1 MASKNN
7 IDYLKKS
14 LEISTKN
21 HDSFGIANNSDLLGD
36 AYVSSGKYE
45 MAIEYYKRSL
55 EIYNEIDD
63 LLGTIKCNFK
73 LANTHY
79 KLAQYHTAIEYCK
92 KSLEISATI
101 DEPSGVANSICLLG
115 NAYCGIEEYKEA
127 IKYYEKGLEISTA
140 IGDQSGIAKSNANLG
155 NAYRNLG
162 EYQKA
167 IKYSEKGL
175 EISTAIRGQLGIANN
190 NGNLG
195 NAYLLLGEY
204 QKAIKY
210 YEKGLEISTAI
221 GDQSGM
227 AKSNANLGNAY
238 RNLGEYQ
245 KAIKY
250 YEKGLEIS
258 TAIGDQTGIANN
270 NGNLGNAYRNLG
282 EYQKAIKYYEK
293 SLEISTAI
301 SYRLAIASNNNNLGN
316 TYRNLGEYQKA
327 IKYYEK
333 GLEISTAISDQ
344 SGIASKNGNLGNAY
358 RNLGEYQK
366 AIKYYEKGLEI
377 STAIGD
383 QSGIA
388 INNGNLGNAYLS
400 LGEYQKAIKYSE
412 KGLEISTAIGH
423 QSQIANNNGN
433 LGEAYCRLGD
443 YQKAI
448 KYYEKGLEISTAI
461 GDQSGIANSN
471 GNLGIVYRNL
481 GEYQKAIKYSE
492 KGLEISTA
500 IGHQSQI
507 ANNNGN
513 LGNAYLRLGD
523 YQKAI
528 KYYEKGLEISTAIG
542 DQSSI
547 ANKYMNLG
555 YAYLDSGEYGD
566 ARSHLEEAIR
576 IFDQIFFNFVPDAN
590 KLSYTPHYF
599 TAHRL
604 LMSCFLSLERAKS
617 SLLVI
622 DLGKAKELHFCI
634 EKYKDCPATE
644 INDFTRTIWN
654 RIRACE
660 EEIEIEEIQQI
671 LQMGKNDTS
680 ILVYAFDRKGF
691 LHIWVLN
698 ENFFFTKVDAV
709 NKTIP
714 SLIEDLLEMVNVIVG
729 RNSSFQE
736 NVSVENIYNPVNWPS
751 AILSR
756 KPQPKGAVGKK
767 SNFGS
772 SLEILKDL
780 FQLLI
785 DPVKN
790 SLKGNK
796 LIVVPDQQLFFA
808 PFSSLVDENDRFL
821 TSEYS
826 IQITPSLHT
835 LKASMQRANDSNI
848 GFALFI
854 GNPNVEKVSL
864 NGEVFTSLSGAAE
877 EVKCL
882 ADLFQAK
889 PLLGSEARKQ
899 VVLQH
904 LSEASI
910 IHIAAHAES
919 QRGEIILA
927 PNTSH
932 DQPKPESFLL
942 TQEDI
947 TSITVQARLVVLCCC
962 YTGKG
967 KVSSEGVIGIT
978 RSFLAAGAR
987 SVLATLWPISDKAT
1001 KEFMKTFYDE
1011 LLEETPV
1018 CESLRRTQNFFQE
1031 HENKNYQ
1038 SIRMW
1043 APFTI
1048 YGKDVKFEKQEIEE
1062 IKEKSRVFF
1071 DGFVVLP

>member
-1 MASKNN
+1 M
-7 IDYLKKS
+7 
-14 LEISTKN
+14 
-21 HDSFGIANNSDLLGD
+21 
-36 AYVSSGKYE
+36 
-45 MAIEYYKRSL
+45 R
-55 EIYNEIDD
+55 
-63 LLGTIKCNFK
+63 
-73 LANTHY
+73 
-79 KLAQYHTAIEYCK
+79 
-92 KSLEISATI
+92 
-101 DEPSGVANSICLLG
+101 
-115 NAYCGIEEYKEA
+115 
-127 IKYYEKGLEISTA
+127 
-140 IGDQSGIAKSNANLG
+140 
-155 NAYRNLG
+155 

-167 IKYSEKGL
+167 I
-175 EISTAIRGQLGIANN
+175 N
-190 NGNLG
+190 
-195 NAYLLLGEY
+195 YL
-204 QKAIKY
+204 K
-210 YEKGLEISTAI
+210 
-221 GDQSGM
+221 
-227 AKSNANLGNAY
+227 
-238 RNLGEYQ
+238 
-245 KAIKY
+245 
-250 YEKGLEIS
+250 
-258 TAIGDQTGIANN
+258 
-270 NGNLGNAYRNLG
+270 
-282 EYQKAIKYYEK
+282 
-293 SLEISTAI
+293 
-301 SYRLAIASNNNNLGN
+301 
-316 TYRNLGEYQKA
+316 
-327 IKYYEK
+327 
-333 GLEISTAISDQ
+333 
-344 SGIASKNGNLGNAY
+344 
-358 RNLGEYQK
+358 
-366 AIKYYEKGLEI
+366 
-377 STAIGD
+377 
-383 QSGIA
+383 
-388 INNGNLGNAYLS
+388 
-400 LGEYQKAIKYSE
+400 
-412 KGLEISTAIGH
+412 
-423 QSQIANNNGN
+423 
-433 LGEAYCRLGD
+433 
-443 YQKAI
+443 
-448 KYYEKGLEISTAI
+448 
-461 GDQSGIANSN
+461 
-471 GNLGIVYRNL
+471 
-481 GEYQKAIKYSE
+481 
-492 KGLEISTA
+492 
-500 IGHQSQI
+500 
-507 ANNNGN
+507 
-513 LGNAYLRLGD
+513 
-523 YQKAI
+523 
-528 KYYEKGLEISTAIG
+528 KGLEISTAIG

-547 ANKYMNLG
+547 ATQYRNLG
-555 YAYLDSGEYGD
+555 YVYLDSREYGD

-576 IFDQIFFNFVPDAN
+576 IFDKIFFNFVPDAN

-599 TAHRL
+599 TTHRL

-634 EKYKDCPATE
+634 EKYKNCAATE
-644 INDFTRTIWN
+644 INDFTRTTWN

-698 ENFFFTKVDAV
+698 ENFFFRKVHAA

-736 NVSVENIYNPVNWPS
+736 NVSIENIYNPVNWPS

-756 KPQPKGAVGKK
+756 KPQTKVAVGKK

-854 GNPNVEKVSL
+854 GNPTVEKIVL
-864 NGEVFTSLSGAAE
+864 NEEVFTPLSGAAE
-877 EVKCL
+877 EVKYL

-962 YTGKG
+962 YTGRG

-987 SVLATLWPISDKAT
+987 SVLATLWPITDKAT
-1001 KEFMKTFYDE
+1001 KEFMKKFYDE
-1011 LLEETPV
+1011 LIEETPV
-1018 CESLRRTQNFFQE
+1018 CESLRRAQNFFQE
-1031 HENKNYQ
+1031 NENKNYQ

-1048 YGKDVKFEKQEIEE
+1048 YGEDVKFEKQEIKE

>member
-7 IDYLKKS
+7 IDYLKKR
-14 LEISTKN
+14 LEISTEN
-21 HDSFGIANNSDLLGD
+21 HDSFGIANNND
-36 AYVSSGKYE
+36 
-45 MAIEYYKRSL
+45 
-55 EIYNEIDD
+55 
-63 LLGTIKCNFK
+63 
-73 LANTHY
+73 
-79 KLAQYHTAIEYCK
+79 
-92 KSLEISATI
+92 
-101 DEPSGVANSICLLG
+101 LLG
-115 NAYCGIEEYKEA
+115 NAYCGIGEFKEAIKYYEKGLEISSAIGDQSEIANKNGNLGKAYFFLGEYQKAIKYSEKALEINTAISDQLGIASNNNSLGNAYVFLEEYQKA

-140 IGDQSGIAKSNANLG
+140 IGDQSGIAMKNGNLG
-155 NAYRNLG
+155 NAYCSMGEYQKAIKYFEKGLEISTSIGDQSGIANQNKNLANAYRNLG

-167 IKYSEKGL
+167 IKYYEKGL
-175 EISTAIRGQLGIANN
+175 EISSAVGFQSEIANK

-195 NAYLLLGEY
+195 NAYFRVGEYQKAIKYSEKALEISTVISDQLGIASNNNNLGHAYLYLGEY

-221 GDQSGM
+221 GDQ
-227 AKSNANLGNAY
+227 A
-238 RNLGEYQ
+238 
-245 KAIKY
+245 
-250 YEKGLEIS
+250 
-258 TAIGDQTGIANN
+258 GIANK

-282 EYQKAIKYYEK
+282 EYQKAIKY
-293 SLEISTAI
+293 L
-301 SYRLAIASNNNNLGN
+301 
-316 TYRNLGEYQKA
+316 
-327 IKYYEK
+327 EK
-333 GLEISTAISDQ
+333 GLEISTAIGDQ
-344 SGIASKNGNLGNAY
+344 PGIANENGNLGNAY
-358 RNLGEYQK
+358 LCLGEYQK

-388 INNGNLGNAYLS
+388 GNNGNLGSAYL
-400 LGEYQKAIKYSE
+400 
-412 KGLEISTAIGH
+412 
-423 QSQIANNNGN
+423 N
-433 LGEAYCRLGD
+433 LGE

-448 KYYEKGLEISTAI
+448 KYYEKGLEISSAI
-461 GDQSGIANSN
+461 GDQSGIASN
-471 GNLGIVYRNL
+471 HG
-481 GEYQKAIKYSE
+481 
-492 KGLEISTA
+492 
-500 IGHQSQI
+500 
-507 ANNNGN
+507 
-513 LGNAYLRLGD
+513 
-523 YQKAI
+523 
-528 KYYEKGLEISTAIG
+528 
-542 DQSSI
+542 
-547 ANKYMNLG
+547 NLG
-555 YAYLDSGEYGD
+555 YAYLDSGKYGD

-576 IFDQIFFNFVPDAN
+576 IFDKIFFNFVPDAN
-590 KLSYTPHYF
+590 KLSYTPHFF
-599 TAHRL
+599 TIHRL

-634 EKYKDCPATE
+634 EKYKNCAATE
-644 INDFTRTIWN
+644 INDFTRTTWN
-654 RIRACE
+654 RISACE
-660 EEIEIEEIQQI
+660 EEIEIKEIQQI
-671 LQMGKNDTS
+671 LQMGKNDAS
-680 ILVYAFDRKGF
+680 ILVYGFDHEGS
-691 LHIWVLN
+691 LIIWVLN
-698 ENFFFTKVDAV
+698 EDFVFRKVDAA

-714 SLIEDLLEMVNVIVG
+714 SLIDLLEMENVIVG

-756 KPQPKGAVGKK
+756 KPQPKDAVGKK
-767 SNFGS
+767 SNFGRF
-772 SLEILKDL
+772 LEILKDL

-854 GNPNVEKVSL
+854 GNPTVEKIVL
-864 NGEVFTSLSGAAE
+864 NEEVFTPLSGAAE

-947 TSITVQARLVVLCCC
+947 TSIAVQARLVVLCCC

-987 SVLATLWPISDKAT
+987 SVLATLWPINDKAT
-1001 KEFMKTFYDE
+1001 KEFMKKFYDE
-1011 LLEETPV
+1011 LIEETPV
-1018 CESLRRTQNFFQE
+1018 CESLRRAQNFFQE

-1048 YGKDVKFEKQEIEE
+1048 YGEDVKFEKQEIKE

>member
-7 IDYLKKS
+7 IDYLKKR

-21 HDSFGIANNSDLLGD
+21 HDSFGVANNSDLLGD

-63 LLGTIKCNFK
+63 LLEQIKCNLK

-79 KLAQYHTAIEYCK
+79 KLAQYHTAKEYGK

-101 DEPSGVANSICLLG
+101 DEPSGVANSNCLLG
-115 NAYCGIEEYKEA
+115 DAYCGIGEYKEA

-140 IGDQSGIAKSNANLG
+140 ISDQSGIASNNNNLG
-155 NAYRNLG
+155 NTYCN
-162 EYQKA
+162 
-167 IKYSEKGL
+167 
-175 EISTAIRGQLGIANN
+175 
-190 NGNLG
+190 
-195 NAYLLLGEY
+195 LGEY

-221 GDQSGM
+221 GDQSGI
-227 AKSNANLGNAY
+227 ANNNGNLGNAY
-238 RNLGEYQ
+238 RNLGKYQKAIKYYEKGLDISTATGDQSGIASNNGNLGNAYCNLGEYQ

-258 TAIGDQTGIANN
+258 TAIGDQLGIAKK
-270 NGNLGNAYRNLG
+270 NGNLGNAYC
-282 EYQKAIKYYEK
+282 
-293 SLEISTAI
+293 
-301 SYRLAIASNNNNLGN
+301 
-316 TYRNLGEYQKA
+316 NLGEYQKA

-344 SGIASKNGNLGNAY
+344 SGIASNNNNLGNTY
-358 RNLGEYQK
+358 LNLGEYQK
-366 AIKYYEKGLEI
+366 AIKHYEKGLQI
-377 STAIGD
+377 STAIGH

-388 INNGNLGNAYLS
+388 NTNGNLGNAYLS
-400 LGEYQKAIKYSE
+400 LGEYQRAIKYFK
-412 KGLEISTAIGH
+412 KGLEISI
-423 QSQIANNNGN
+423 
-433 LGEAYCRLGD
+433 
-443 YQKAI
+443 
-448 KYYEKGLEISTAI
+448 AI
-461 GDQSGIANSN
+461 GDQSGIATKNSN
-471 GNLGIVYRNL
+471 LGNAYLNL
-481 GEYQKAIKYSE
+481 GEYQKAIKHYE
-492 KGLEISTA
+492 KGLEIGTA
-500 IGHQSQI
+500 IGHQSAI
-507 ANNNGN
+507 ANTNGS
-513 LGNAYLRLGD
+513 LGNAYSDLGE

-528 KYYEKGLEISTAIG
+528 KYFKKGLEISTAIG

-547 ANKYMNLG
+547 AIKYSNLG

-576 IFDQIFFNFVPDAN
+576 IFDKIFFNFVPDAN

-599 TAHRL
+599 TTHRL

-634 EKYKDCPATE
+634 EKYKNCAATK
-644 INDFTRTIWN
+644 INDFTRTTWN

-680 ILVYAFDRKGF
+680 ILVYAFDPKGF

-698 ENFFFTKVDAV
+698 ENFFFTKVHAA

-714 SLIEDLLEMVNVIVG
+714 SLTEDLLEMVNAIVG

-736 NVSVENIYNPVNWPS
+736 NVAVENIYNPVNWPS

-756 KPQPKGAVGKK
+756 KPQPKCAVGKK

-790 SLKGNK
+790 YLKGNK

-987 SVLATLWPISDKAT
+987 SVLATLWPITDKAT
-1001 KEFMKTFYDE
+1001 KEFMKKFYDE

-1018 CESLRRTQNFFQE
+1018 CESLRRAQNFFQE

-1048 YGKDVKFEKQEIEE
+1048 YGEDVKFEKQEIKE